1 MGVWGGGGGRGRE
14 GDGIEK
20 QVAQQERNHLCPF
33 SVSVDT
39 YVWALLPITLFLLT
53 LMNI

>member
-1 MGVWGGGGGRGRE
+1 MAVLGGEVGE

-20 QVAQQERNHLCPF
+20 QVAQQERNHLRPF
-33 SVSVDT
+33 GVSVDT
-39 YVWALLPITLFLLT
+39 YVCALLPITLFFLA